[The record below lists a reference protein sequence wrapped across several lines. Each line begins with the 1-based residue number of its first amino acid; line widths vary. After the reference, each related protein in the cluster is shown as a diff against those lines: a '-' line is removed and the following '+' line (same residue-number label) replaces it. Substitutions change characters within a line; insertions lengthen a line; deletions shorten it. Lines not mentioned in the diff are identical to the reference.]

1 MAEKKSN
8 APVFK
13 LAALEGSKKYQ
24 AKIDLLRVL
33 LNPDKEYTEAEIEDI
48 LAKELARPVVKEVN

>member
-33 LNPDKEYTEAEIEDI
+33 LNPDKNIP
-48 LAKELARPVVKEVN
+48 RPKLRIFLRKNSHGLL